1 MQRVAAVI
9 AFALALF
16 LAGPV
21 MAHEGHEHKM
31 MGTVAVIDA
40 KHIEVT
46 TKDGH
51 KMTIWL
57 NGETKFLR
65 GKSSTTVGE
74 VKVGER
80 AVITAVEKDEKMM
93 AKEVLLAASSK

>member
-1 MQRVAAVI
+1 MKKVAVVL
-9 AFALALF
+9 AFALMLF
-16 LAGPV
+16 LAAPV
-21 MAHEGHEHKM
+21 LAHEGHEHKM
-31 MGTVAVIDA
+31 MGTVAAIDA
-40 KHIEVT
+40 KHIDVT

-51 KMTIWL
+51 KTTIWL

-65 GKSSTTVGE
+65 GKSSTTVAE

-80 AVITAVEKDEKMM
+80 VVITAVEKDEKMM

>member
-1 MQRVAAVI
+1 MRKVAVVL

-16 LAGPV
+16 LAGPAL
-21 MAHEGHEHKM
+21 AHEGHEHKV
-31 MGTVAVIDA
+31 MGTVAAIDD
-40 KHIEVT
+40 KHVDIT
-46 TKDGH
+46 GKDGH
-51 KMTIWL
+51 NTTIWL

-80 AVITAVEKDEKMM
+80 VVITAVEKDEKMI
-93 AKEVLLAASSK
+93 AREVLVAASGK